1 MPSLD
6 AYAALRH
13 ADYRRFVGGYLP
25 SNVGLQMLGTAVLW
39 EVYERTGSAMALGYL
54 GVARALPVIL
64 LALPAGHLIDLLDRR
79 RVLAATQWAF
89 AFIVMALAA
98 ASYLEWP
105 VWSFHALMVLYG
117 CARVFNGPA
126 RATLVPLLVPIEDF
140 HNATTWNSGV
150 FQFSATAGPLLA
162 GAIIHVTGV
171 AWPIYLLTGAGC
183 AAFAVLSM
191 TLHPRLSER
200 TPTADRG
207 GVTAGL
213 SHVWREKTILA
224 AITLDLFAVLLGGA
238 TALLPI
244 YAKEILH
251 AGPVGLGAL
260 RAAPYVGALLMAF
273 WMAHRPPFR
282 RAGVALLWSVALFG
296 ASMIAFGLSTSL
308 WLSLACLAF
317 GGAVDNVSVVI
328 RHVLVQMRTPES
340 IRGRVS
346 SVNSVFIESSNELGG
361 YESGLVA
368 TWFGPVVSVVSG
380 GIGTLA
386 VVAMVALCFPALRA
400 LGCLTPPPKDG

>member
-13 ADYRRFVGGYLP
+13 ADYRRFAGGWLL
-25 SNVGLQMLGTAVLW
+25 SCAGLQMLGTAVLW

-162 GAIIHVTGV
+162 GAIIHLTGV
-171 AWPIYLLTGAGC
+171 AWPIYVLTGLGC
-183 AAFAVLSM
+183 AAFAVLAM

-200 TPTADRG
+200 PAGGDRG
-207 GVTAGL
+207 RVTAGL
-213 SHVWREKTILA
+213 SHVWGEKTILA
-224 AITLDLFAVLLGGA
+224 ALTLDLFAVLLGGA
-238 TALLPI
+238 TTLLPI
-244 YAKEILH
+244 FAKEILH
-251 AGPVGLGAL
+251 AGPVGLGVL

-282 RAGVALLWSVALFG
+282 HAGRALLWSVALFG
-296 ASMIAFGLSTSL
+296 LSIIAFGLSTSL
-308 WLSLACLAF
+308 WLSVACLAF

-328 RHVLVQMRTPES
+328 RHVLVQMRTPEH

-368 TWFGPVVSVVSG
+368 SWFGPVASVVSG
-380 GIGTLA
+380 GVGTL
-386 VVAMVALCFPALRA
+386 VVVGLVAIGFPALRS
-400 LGCLTPPPKDG
+400 LERLTPPPRDG